1 MVKTILVT
9 GSTGWLGG
17 KLCEA
22 LVERGAK
29 VVGLARRKT
38 EVAGVTSLTA
48 DLATGAGLEKL
59 NDFDVCEIDCCVHL
73 AAVAGWGELGDCL
86 EVNVQGTRRLLD
98 ALAPPGGDPACKRFV
113 VASSIS
119 TVGTGRG
126 FPPQHLPMADTHPYV
141 GYPWAYALSK
151 WQMEQL
157 IRFIATRYEREDPEE
172 PLDVTM
178 LRIGCCLTDPG
189 DGPPRHLETGIGKE
203 IPIAPRDGTNSD
215 DNSPES
221 AISAIAIS
229 DMVECLCLAALKEE
243 FKPGV
248 RTMNVTAEHAFIKDG
263 CTVPQV
269 MKKVYGDGV
278 AHIDFSHYEQPG
290 HERDSLYDNALVRK
304 ELGFAP
310 KVNVLTA
317 YPA

>member
-1 MVKTILVT
+1 M
-9 GSTGWLGG
+9 S
-17 KLCEA
+17 
-22 LVERGAK
+22 
-29 VVGLARRKT
+29 
-38 EVAGVTSLTA
+38 
-48 DLATGAGLEKL
+48 
-59 NDFDVCEIDCCVHL
+59 
-73 AAVAGWGELGDCL
+73 
-86 EVNVQGTRRLLD
+86 
-98 ALAPPGGDPACKRFV
+98 
-113 VASSIS
+113 
-119 TVGTGRG
+119 
-126 FPPQHLPMADTHPYV
+126 DTHPYV

-157 IRFIATRYEREDPEE
+157 VRFIATRESE
-172 PLDVTM
+172 PLDITM

-189 DGPPRHLETGIGKE
+189 DGPPRHLETGIGKV

-221 AISAIAIS
+221 AMAAIAIS
-229 DMVECLCLAALKEE
+229 DMVECLCLAALKEQ

-248 RTMNVTAEHAFIKDG
+248 RQMNVTAEHAFVADG

-290 HERDSLYDNALVRK
+290 HERDSLYDNSLVRE
-304 ELGFAP
+304 ELGFVP

-317 YPA
+317 YQA

>member
-1 MVKTILVT
+1 MANKTILVT

-22 LVERGAK
+22 LVSRGVK
-29 VVGLARRKT
+29 VVGLARRDT
-38 EVAGVTSLTA
+38 EVAGVLSVRA

-59 NDFDVCEIDCCVHL
+59 KGLEFDCCVHL
-73 AAVAGWGELGDCL
+73 AAVAGWGALADCL
-86 EVNVQGTRRLLD
+86 EVNVQGTQRLFD
-98 ALAPPGGDPACKRFV
+98 ALAGACTRFV

-119 TVGTGRG
+119 TVGTGHGIRGRG
-126 FPPQHLPMADTHPYV
+126 FPPQQLPMSDTHPYV

-157 IRFIATRYEREDPEE
+157 VNFIATQNDRENPDA
-172 PLDVTM
+172 PLDITM

-189 DGPPRHLETGIGKE
+189 EGPPRHLETGIGKE
-203 IPIAPRDGTNSD
+203 IPIAPADGYNSNA
-215 DNSPES
+215 NSPES

-248 RTMNVTAEHAFIKDG
+248 RQMNVTAEHAFVADG

-269 MKKVYGDGV
+269 MRTIYGPY
-278 AHIDFSHYEQPG
+278 ALRHIDFTHYERPG
-290 HERDSLYDNALVRK
+290 HERDSLYDNSLVRE
-304 ELGFAP
+304 ELGFVP
-310 KVNVLTA
+310 NVNILTD
-317 YPA
+317 YKG

>member
-1 MVKTILVT
+1 M
-9 GSTGWLGG
+9 S
-17 KLCEA
+17 
-22 LVERGAK
+22 
-29 VVGLARRKT
+29 
-38 EVAGVTSLTA
+38 
-48 DLATGAGLEKL
+48 
-59 NDFDVCEIDCCVHL
+59 
-73 AAVAGWGELGDCL
+73 
-86 EVNVQGTRRLLD
+86 
-98 ALAPPGGDPACKRFV
+98 
-113 VASSIS
+113 
-119 TVGTGRG
+119 
-126 FPPQHLPMADTHPYV
+126 DTHPYV

-157 IRFIATRYEREDPEE
+157 VRFIATQNDRENPDA
-172 PLDVTM
+172 PLDITM

-269 MKKVYGDGV
+269 MQDIYGDGV

-317 YPA
+317 YQA